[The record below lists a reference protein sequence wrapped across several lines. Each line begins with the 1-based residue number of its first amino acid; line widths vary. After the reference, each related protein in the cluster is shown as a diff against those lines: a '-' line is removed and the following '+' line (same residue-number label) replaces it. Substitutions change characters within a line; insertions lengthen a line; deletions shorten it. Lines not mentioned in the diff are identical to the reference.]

1 MSEREILA
9 AVLALLAA
17 FAAAVGNVIRQRSAQ
32 EVTDKEVGHLALFGM
47 LLRDKRWWIGGI
59 GDISSYVFLAWAL
72 DKGSVLLVM
81 SLQVTNLLFALPL
94 YARVTRNPITR
105 SEWFWAFLLTV
116 SLAIVIAVGDPQG
129 GHDRATNPNRTWLLV
144 SLVLGPIL
152 LLCLVGAR
160 IWRNRSIAA
169 VLLAA
174 VAGTL
179 LAVFAVLIKGVI
191 EIVQHHKDELFITPE
206 LYLLVFSGVA
216 GMIFHQSAYRA
227 GALTASLPTIIA
239 AKPLV
244 GGVLGVLI
252 LEESIGARGG
262 ELTLLALA
270 AVTVI
275 VATVGLARGEAA
287 ELSAGEGRDA
297 KLAAAAAAEANAQ
310 ANVEADEAGQPLS
323 EPQT

>member
-1 MSEREILA
+1 MSHDEILA

-32 EVTDKEVGHLALFGM
+32 EVTDKEVGHLTLFSM

-59 GDISSYVFLAWAL
+59 GDISSYVFLAAAL

-105 SEWFWAFLLTV
+105 NEWFWAILLTA

-129 GHDRATNPNRTWLLV
+129 EQDRAANPTTTWLIV
-144 SLVLGPIL
+144 SLVLGPL
-152 LLCLVGAR
+152 MLLCLAGAR
-160 IWRNRSIAA
+160 IYKNRSIAA

-174 VAGTL
+174 VAGTM
-179 LAVFAVLIKGVI
+179 LAVFAVLMKGVI
-191 EIVQHHKDELFITPE
+191 DILKHHRDELFTTPE
-206 LYLLVFSGVA
+206 LYLWLFTGVA

-227 GALTASLPTIIA
+227 GSLTASLPTIIA

-252 LEESIGARGG
+252 LEESIGATGPK
-262 ELTLLALA
+262 LILLALA

-287 ELSAGEGRDA
+287 EISAGEGRDRI
-297 KLAAAAAAEANAQ
+297 AAQKAAAEALQ
-310 ANVEADEAGQPLS
+310 APPQPVEET
-323 EPQT
+323 QT